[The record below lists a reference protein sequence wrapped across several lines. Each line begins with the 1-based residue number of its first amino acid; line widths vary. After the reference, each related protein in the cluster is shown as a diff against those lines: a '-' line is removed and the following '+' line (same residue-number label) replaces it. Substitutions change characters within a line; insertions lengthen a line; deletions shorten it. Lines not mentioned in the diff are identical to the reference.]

1 MLTIITV
8 SVFISVSL
16 LTAALLYPFL
26 ARGSIVKERLEKL
39 STQKSET
46 TSYSLIKEK
55 TPLQLFLAR
64 MGSKISH
71 SSKEQSKYTK
81 LLLAAGYRK
90 ESLYIFLG
98 SKILLAAVL
107 PAVFIFVYAL
117 PKGALVQM
125 QSMLYVVMFAII
137 GYLIPSYL
145 IHRKAESRKLLMFQ
159 TLPDILD
166 LLTVCV
172 EAGLSID
179 AAMIRASES
188 PQFRG
193 NPLAGEVK
201 VAAMETRA
209 GKPRPEAL
217 KDMAERT
224 SLEDIKSFVMML
236 VQTEKFGTSLSQA
249 LRIHSDTLRTKRR
262 QYAEEAA
269 AKTAIKLLLPLVFF
283 VFPALLV
290 VILGPALFKI
300 RLLFQQ

>member
-1 MLTIITV
+1 MLTLITV
-8 SVFISVSL
+8 SIFISISL
-16 LTAALLYPFL
+16 LTAVLLYPFL
-26 ARGSIVKERLEKL
+26 TRGSIVKERLEKL
-39 STQKSET
+39 STHKSET
-46 TSYSLIKEK
+46 ETFSLIKEK

-64 MGSKISH
+64 MGSKITQST
-71 SSKEQSKYTK
+71 KEQSKYTK
-81 LLLAAGYRK
+81 MLLAAGYRK

-98 SKILLAAVL
+98 SKIVLAVAL
-107 PAVFIFVYAL
+107 PAIFILVYAI
-117 PKGALVQM
+117 PKGALAQM

-137 GYLIPSYL
+137 GYLLPSYFV
-145 IHRKAESRKLLMFQ
+145 HRKAENRKLLMFQ

-179 AAMIRASES
+179 AAMIRASEN

-193 NPLAGEVK
+193 NPLAEEVK

-209 GKPRPEAL
+209 GKPRAEAL

-224 SLEDIKSFVMML
+224 SLEDIKAFVMML

-269 AKTAIKLLLPLVFF
+269 AKTAIKMLFPLVFF
-283 VFPALLV
+283 IFPALIV
-290 VILGPALFKI
+290 VILGPAMFKI
-300 RLLFQQ
+300 RLLFQH